1 MARQWLASLE
11 MVGLTMFVFGL
22 LEWFYVVVVQVTH
35 PEWLP
40 GTLTHYDV
48 APFNWRVDDVGILSF
63 AISAFGFFLWRLEA
77 DRKAS

>member
-1 MARQWLASLE
+1 M
-11 MVGLTMFVFGL
+11 TMFVFGL

-40 GTLTHYDV
+40 ATLTHYDV
-48 APFNWRVDDVGILSF
+48 PPFNWRVDDVGIVSF

-77 DRKAS
+77 ERKAS

>member
-1 MARQWLASLE
+1 
-11 MVGLTMFVFGL
+11 LTMFVFGL

-40 GTLTHYDV
+40 ATLTHYDV
-48 APFNWRVDDVGILSF
+48 PPFNWRVDDVGIVSF

-77 DRKAS
+77 ERKAS